1 MQGPNLPPPSQPSP
15 SVPQPP
21 ASSAYPQ
28 QAYPQQAYPQ
38 QAYAQQ
44 AYAQQAYAQQAYA
57 QQAYAQQAYAQ
68 QAYAQQGYPQQ
79 AYPQG
84 QMVPNLPPAPYNH
97 MAEAILT
104 LLFCC
109 LPFGIVSV
117 VYASQVGTKHAMGD
131 IEGANKSAKLAGI
144 WALVSCL
151 VGVGVAL
158 LYFFAA
164 LAAAA

>member
-1 MQGPNLPPPSQPSP
+1 MQDPSLPPASGPSS

-21 ASSAYPQ
+21 APQQAYPQ

-38 QAYAQQ
+38 QAY
-44 AYAQQAYAQQAYA
+44 
-57 QQAYAQQAYAQ
+57 
-68 QAYAQQGYPQQ
+68 PQQ
-79 AYPQG
+79 AYPQPAYPQPAYSQQAYPQPMYMQG
-84 QMVPNLPPAPYNH
+84 QAVPNMTPAPYNH

-117 VYASQVGTKHAMGD
+117 VYASQVGGKHSMGD
-131 IEGANKSAKLAGI
+131 MEGAQKSAKLAGV

-151 VGVGVAL
+151 VGVGFLL
-158 LYFFAA
+158 LYILLM
-164 LAAAA
+164 LAASAA